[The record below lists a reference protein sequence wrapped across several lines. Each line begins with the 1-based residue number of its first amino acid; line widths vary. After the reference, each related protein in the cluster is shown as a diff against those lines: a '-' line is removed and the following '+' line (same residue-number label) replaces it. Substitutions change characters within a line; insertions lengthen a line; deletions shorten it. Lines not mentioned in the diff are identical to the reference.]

1 MSSEGIAQALT
12 TFLSVVEETTET
24 PSLSGDLSSLETL
37 LRDSVAYDPAYLVHL
52 EVNNGEGPKHKKR
65 AADEP
70 LQVWL
75 PYQELFLQELISS
88 DGRGDKPKNEC
99 AHCIV
104 FLAGLNTPKNR
115 YESLVLMIRQWHYLK
130 MLERRA
136 RRHEKNGLATTTPG
150 SCTVECPACSHP
162 EKYMPDNWKDTP
174 ENKKWLHSL
183 FIGIDANF
191 RLKWKDVSCE
201 NVDLDLGNGF
211 SFFIPDKAY
220 KEYLWK
226 HKDDVEPKS
235 NCSRHNAINLANTK
249 FNQGLAAT
257 GVATI
262 KSHVVACHSVYSFHY
277 GLGVGRMDG
286 EAPERGWAE
295 TSPLASSTKE
305 MGPGLRRDVLDCHFG
320 DYNWR
325 KVTSMEPTQALVRY
339 ELAQAEARNAST
351 TEETSLDEHVLP
363 SVLIACG
370 LEIEGEQC
378 GLKVEASKIW
388 QHSQDRQRSKI
399 QLRCNSLQRKIA
411 AWSQINQLY
420 IPAVTTLSRIEEQTT
435 AAQKK
440 PLHAYTISHW
450 LPSQIGTKLSF
461 DLHLAEIEWKLRVA
475 QAYEA
480 LETLRSCLQIR

>member
-1 MSSEGIAQALT
+1 
-12 TFLSVVEETTET
+12 
-24 PSLSGDLSSLETL
+24 
-37 LRDSVAYDPAYLVHL
+37 
-52 EVNNGEGPKHKKR
+52 
-65 AADEP
+65 
-70 LQVWL
+70 
-75 PYQELFLQELISS
+75 
-88 DGRGDKPKNEC
+88 
-99 AHCIV
+99 
-104 FLAGLNTPKNR
+104 
-115 YESLVLMIRQWHYLK
+115 

-211 SFFIPDKAY
+211 SFFVPDKAY

-262 KSHVVACHSVYSFHY
+262 KCSCHDMKWPSSASDLQVGESIVNSDLDSFVVSYNIACQWSVHLKRRMAELDHDFMLYLNHVHICFFVPKFHMSAHVVACHSVYSFHY